1 MGTGTHQKLNRL
13 FVFLVLLLGSCLFLL
28 TLPGEGN
35 ALFPEP
41 SAPFSPASAG
51 AIQRA
56 TPTPSLP
63 DVPPI
68 PPDVLRK
75 IEPALLK
82 QLEQLKEDGK
92 VTFLV
97 HLKEKAPLE
106 AVSLAELSVQA
117 RRQMVVT
124 TLQST
129 AESSQASLRAYLS
142 QQEAQGRVVSHTPY
156 WIFNGLAVTGNRE
169 TLIELAARPEVKLI
183 RADRKRYLTNLSPTP
198 WPPSP
203 LRSGEGKGGGGWGE
217 VNYYSPAS
225 SPVEWNIA
233 RIRADLVWNA
243 LGIDGS
249 GVVVANM
256 DTGVDW
262 QHPALLT
269 RYRGYSP
276 KGLHVHPGNWFCATD
291 EGYSYPGDGNG
302 HGTHTMGTIVGD
314 GGIGVAPGARWIAAK
329 IFHNQGYAYDSWI
342 HAGFQWLLDP
352 DGDPATDDAPDV
364 VNNSWGDDNGADQTF
379 LPDVQALRAANI
391 LPVFSAGNA
400 GPYGGTVGSPASFS
414 ESFAVGATDTDDVIA
429 SFSSRGPSPWGE
441 TKPDVAAPGT
451 NVRSSAPGGGYAEKQ
466 GTSMAAPH
474 VTGLAALLFQAQPGL
489 SLSAAEQAMTS
500 NAVPLGDPIPN
511 NDYGRGRIDAYN
523 AVLSVSS
530 AGVLSGMVRDA
541 AVGIPINGATVTAVN
556 RDTGLSAQ
564 TTTAADGSY
573 ALGLAPGRYDATA
586 EAFGYDPLTE
596 WAIDIVT
603 GTTTTQDFSLTAKPT
618 GTLTGQVT
626 QEGTGAPLAATVTVL
641 NTPAV
646 AITTD
651 PATGFYTTLL
661 PAGTYALKATSPG
674 HRVGHASAVTV
685 TEASTVTQDFVLP
698 TAPTILLVDSGRW
711 YYYSQI
717 GYFQETLDALD
728 YCYDTWTIEEPFAT
742 PSDVPQ
748 ASDLAPYGIVI
759 WSAPQDSPG
768 YVEAEAAI
776 TEYLDGGGKL
786 FLTGQDV
793 GYWDGG
799 GSWFHSTEY
808 YEHYLKADYV
818 SDNADAHNL
827 QGLAG
832 DIFAGLDLT
841 IQGGDGADNQ
851 SSPDEITVANADYAS
866 AVVQYQGDGSGGQ
879 RVGLCLPYRVVYLSF
894 GFEAINSASDRQVVM
909 EQVIN
914 WLMSPRQ
921 QVGVQL
927 TPSSQTLIGPTATAV
942 VHTLRLRN
950 SGETG
955 GSDTYT
961 LTFQGNDWPT
971 ALSTDTAVVASCASV
986 NIEVMVQVPPTV
998 AWNVSDTVT
1007 VTAHSTAL
1015 PTLARSSLLTTKTPA
1030 PILLVDDDRWYDQ
1043 EAHYQ
1048 AALEANGLA
1057 YDYWNVNGA
1066 GYNSPPLDI
1075 LQRYPI
1081 VIWFT
1086 GYDWYQTL
1094 TPDEEARLATYLE
1107 GGGRLFLSGQDYLY
1121 AAGFTDFATDYLG
1134 ILTYTEDLTTTV
1146 AIGVAGNLVGHGL
1159 GPYNLNYPFNNWSD
1173 ALTPTLS
1180 TETAFRGGH
1189 GASIGLAHAAPSYR
1203 TVFFSYPFE
1212 TLDSRAAERVMER
1225 VVGWLS
1231 WLGTSTLAADRTLVA
1246 DGDPLICTIT
1256 LRNDG
1261 WDGISRASLL
1271 NPIPAYTSYVAG
1283 SLQPAEA
1290 IYHPLTNTVTWHGG
1304 IAAGQSVIVSY
1315 RVDVASPLAPGTVI
1329 SNVAY
1334 IGYDDHY
1341 VPFDREVDVRVNV
1354 PDLSASTIK
1363 VDKETAERGE
1373 PLTYTIVL
1381 RNEGIIDA
1389 SSAVLTNVI
1398 PAHVAY
1404 VLGSLSTEGA
1414 PPAVYNEGK
1423 VTWSGPLG
1431 LGSPVTITYGVVVS
1445 TTRGDLAIRN
1455 VAHLEDDFGY
1465 VTERT
1470 ATALLPPLT
1479 QFFPLITKDYRP

>member
-28 TLPGEGN
+28 TLPGEGS
-35 ALFPEP
+35 ALLSELSTSSIP
-41 SAPFSPASAG
+41 SAG

-63 DVPPI
+63 DAPPI
-68 PPDVLRK
+68 PPDVRRK

-82 QLEQLKEDGK
+82 QLDQLKEDGK

-97 HLKEKAPLE
+97 HLREQASLEDAPL
-106 AVSLAELSVQA
+106 AGLSVQA

-129 AESSQASLRAYLS
+129 AESSQAGLRAYLS
-142 QQEAQGRVVSHTPY
+142 QQEAQGRVMSHTPY
-156 WIFNGLAVTGNRE
+156 WIFNGLAVTSDRE
-169 TLIELAARPEVKLI
+169 ALFELAARPEVKLI
-183 RADRKRYLTNLSPTP
+183 HADHKRYLEDERHGIGGNGSAFIPY
-198 WPPSP
+198 P
-203 LRSGEGKGGGGWGE
+203 L
-217 VNYYSPAS
+217 SPAS
-225 SPVEWNIA
+225 SPLEWNIA

-262 QHPALLT
+262 QHPALLIK
-269 RYRGYSP
+269 YRGYSP

-291 EGYSYPGDGNG
+291 EGYSYPGDGHG

-314 GGIGVAPGARWIAAK
+314 GGIGVAPGARWIAVK

-364 VNNSWGDDNGADQTF
+364 VNNSWGSDYGAVQTF
-379 LPDVQALRAANI
+379 LPDVQALRAADI

-400 GPYGGTVGSPASFS
+400 GPYERTINSPAGFA

-441 TKPDVAAPGT
+441 TKPDISAPGT
-451 NVRSSAPGGGYAEKQ
+451 DVRSSVPGGEYAEKQ

-511 NDYGRGRIDAYN
+511 NDYGWGRIDAYN

-530 AGVLSGMVRDA
+530 AGALSGVVRDA
-541 AVGIPINGATVTAVN
+541 ADGAPITGATVTSVN
-556 RDTGLSAQ
+556 RETGLPAQ

-573 ALGLAPGRYDATA
+573 ALGLAPGWYDATA
-586 EAFGYDPLTE
+586 QVFGYDPQTE
-596 WAIDIVT
+596 WTIDIVA
-603 GTTTTQDFSLTAKPT
+603 GTTTPQDFSLTAKPT
-618 GTLTGQVT
+618 GTLTGRVT
-626 QEGTGAPLAATVTVL
+626 EEGNGTPLAATVTVL
-641 NTPAV
+641 NTPV
-646 AITTD
+646 TVPTD

-661 PAGTYALKATSPG
+661 PVGTYALKATSLG
-674 HRVGHASAVTV
+674 HRVGHASVVTV
-685 TEASTVTQDFVLP
+685 TEASTVIQDFVLSL
-698 TAPTILLVDSGRW
+698 APTILLVDSGRW
-711 YYYSQI
+711 YYHSQI
-717 GYFQETLDALD
+717 GYFQGALDALD
-728 YCYDTWTIEEPFAT
+728 YYYDTWIIEEPFAT
-742 PSDVPQ
+742 PGDVPQ
-748 ASDLAPYGIVI
+748 ASDLTPYDIVI

-768 YVEAEAAI
+768 YIGAEAAI

-799 GSWFHSTEY
+799 GSWFISTNY
-808 YEHYLKADYV
+808 YENYLKAEYV
-818 SDNADAHNL
+818 ADNVASYHL

-832 DIFAGLDLT
+832 DIFADLNLT
-841 IQGGDGADNQ
+841 IQGEGGADNQ

-866 AVVQYQGDGSGGQ
+866 TVVQYQGDGSGGQ
-879 RVGLCLPYRVVYLSF
+879 RIGLCLPYRVVYLSS
-894 GFEAINSASDRQVVM
+894 GFEAINSASDRQAVM
-909 EQVIN
+909 ERAIN
-914 WLMSPRQ
+914 WLTSPLQ
-921 QVGVQL
+921 QAGLQL
-927 TPSSQTLIGPTATAV
+927 TPSSQTLIGPGATAV
-942 VHTLRLRN
+942 VHSLRLRN
-950 SGETG
+950 SGESG
-955 GSDTYT
+955 GSNTYT
-961 LTFQGNDWPT
+961 LTFQGNEWAT
-971 ALSTDTAVVASCASV
+971 ALSTDTVVVNSCASA
-986 NIEVMVQVPPTV
+986 NIEVTVQVPLTA
-998 AWNVSDTVT
+998 AWNVSDKVT
-1007 VTAHSTAL
+1007 VTAHSIL
-1015 PTLARSSLLTTKTPA
+1015 SPTLARSSLLTTKTPA

-1048 AALEANGLA
+1048 AALEVNGLA
-1057 YDYWNVNGA
+1057 YDYWNINAA
-1066 GYNSPPLDI
+1066 GWPYNSPPLET
-1075 LQRYPI
+1075 LQWYP
-1081 VIWFT
+1081 VVVWFT

-1094 TPDEEARLATYLE
+1094 TPEEETRLAMYLE
-1107 GGGRLFLSGQDYLY
+1107 DGGRLFLSGQDYLY
-1121 AAGFTDFATDYLG
+1121 TTGFTDFATDYLG
-1134 ILTYTEDLTTTV
+1134 VLTYTEDLTTTV
-1146 AIGVAGNLVGHGL
+1146 ATGVAGNLVGDDL
-1159 GPYNLNYPFNNWSD
+1159 GPYHLNYPFKNWSD
-1173 ALTPTLS
+1173 ALTPTVS
-1180 TETAFRGGH
+1180 TEATFQGGH
-1189 GASIGLAHAAPSYR
+1189 GAPIGLAHAAPSYR

-1212 TLDSRAAERVMER
+1212 TLDSGAAERVMER

-1231 WLGTSTLAADRTLVA
+1231 WLGTSTLAANRTIVT
-1246 DGDPLICTIT
+1246 DGDPLAYTIT

-1261 WDGISRASLL
+1261 WDGISQASLL
-1271 NPIPAYTSYVAG
+1271 NPIPANTSYVAG
-1283 SLQPAEA
+1283 SLRPAEA
-1290 IYHPLTNTVTWHGG
+1290 VYYPLTNTVAWDGG

-1315 RVDVASPLAPGTVI
+1315 RVDVASPLPPGTVI

-1334 IGYDDHY
+1334 VGYKDHY
-1341 VPFDREVDVRVNV
+1341 ILFDRELDVRVNA
-1354 PDLSASTIK
+1354 PDLSTSTIT
-1363 VDKETAERGE
+1363 VDKETAEHGE
-1373 PLTYTIVL
+1373 PLAYTIVL
-1381 RNEGIIDA
+1381 RNEGLRDA
-1389 SSAVLTNVI
+1389 ASAVLTNVL

-1404 VLGSLSTEGA
+1404 VPGPLLTEGI
-1414 PPAVYNEGK
+1414 PPASYDGEK
-1423 VTWSGPLG
+1423 VTWSGPLF

-1445 TTRGDLAIRN
+1445 TTRGDLSIRN

-1470 ATALLPPLT
+1470 VTTFLPPLS
-1479 QFFPLITKDYRP
+1479 QFFPLIMKNHRP

>member
-1 MGTGTHQKLNRL
+1 MDTDTHKKLNRL
-13 FVFLVLLLGSCLFLL
+13 FVFLVLLLGFCLFLL
-28 TLPGEGN
+28 TLPGEGS
-35 ALFPEP
+35 ALLTKSSTSSVP
-41 SAPFSPASAG
+41 SAG

-56 TPTPSLP
+56 TPTPTPSLP
-63 DVPPI
+63 HVPPV

-82 QLEQLKEDGK
+82 QLDQLKEDGK

-97 HLKEKAPLE
+97 HLKEKPPLE
-106 AVSLAELSVQA
+106 AVPLAGLSAQA

-129 AESSQASLRAYLS
+129 AQSSQASLRAYLS

-156 WIFNGLAVTGNRE
+156 WIFNGLAVTSDRE
-169 TLIELAARPEVKLI
+169 TLFELAAQPEVKLI
-183 RADRKRYLTNLSPTP
+183 RADHKRYLDDKGYGFGNDVPTQ
-198 WPPSP
+198 SSRP
-203 LRSGEGKGGGGWGE
+203 LA
-217 VNYYSPAS
+217 NN
-225 SPVEWNIA
+225 VEWNIA
-233 RIRADLVWNA
+233 RIRADRVWNA

-269 RYRGYSP
+269 KYRGYSS

-291 EGYSYPGDGNG
+291 EGYSYPGDGHG

-314 GGIGVAPGARWIAAK
+314 GGIGVAPGARWIAVK
-329 IFHNQGYAYDSWI
+329 IFHNQGYSYDSWI

-364 VNNSWGDDNGADQTF
+364 VNNSWGSDYGSDQTF

-391 LPVFSAGNA
+391 LPVFSSGNA
-400 GPYGGTVGSPASFS
+400 GPYERTVGSPASFA

-441 TKPDVAAPGT
+441 TKPDVSAPGT
-451 NVRSSAPGGGYAEKQ
+451 NVRSSVPGGGYAEYQ

-474 VTGLAALLFQAQPGL
+474 VTGLAALLFQAQPSL

-500 NAVPLGDPIPN
+500 NAVPLGAPIPN
-511 NDYGRGRIDAYN
+511 NDYGWGRIDAYN
-523 AVLSVSS
+523 TVLSVSS
-530 AGVLSGMVRDA
+530 VGALSGVVRDTA
-541 AVGIPINGATVTAVN
+541 GGTSISGATVTAVN
-556 RDTGLSAQ
+556 RDTGLPAQ
-564 TTTAADGSY
+564 TTAAADGSY
-573 ALGLAPGRYDATA
+573 TLGLAPGRYDATA
-586 EAFGYDPLTE
+586 EAFGYSPLTE

-626 QEGTGAPLAATVTVL
+626 EEGTGIPLNATITVL
-641 NTPAV
+641 TTPVAV
-646 AITTD
+646 TTN

-661 PAGTYALKATSPG
+661 PVGTYALRATSPG
-674 HRVGHASAVTV
+674 HKVGHAPAVTV
-685 TEASTVTQDFVLP
+685 TEASIVTQDFVLP

-711 YYYSQI
+711 YYHSQI
-717 GYFQETLDALD
+717 GYFREALDALD
-728 YCYDTWTIEEPFAT
+728 YYYDTWTIEEPFGT
-742 PSDVPQ
+742 SSDVPQ
-748 ASDLAPYGIVI
+748 ADDLAPYDIVI

-799 GSWFHSTEY
+799 GSWFISTYY
-808 YEHYLKADYV
+808 YENYLKADYLT
-818 SDNADAHNL
+818 DNAGIYNL

-832 DIFAGLDLT
+832 DIFTGLDLI
-841 IQGGDGADNQ
+841 IQGEGGADNQ
-851 SSPDEITVANADYAS
+851 SSPDKITVADADYAS
-866 AVVQYQGDGSGGQ
+866 TVIQYQDDGSGGQ
-879 RVGLCLPYRVVYLSF
+879 RVGLCLPYRIVYLSF
-894 GFEAINSASDRQVVM
+894 GFEAINSASERQTVM
-909 EQVIN
+909 ERVIN
-914 WLMSPRQ
+914 WLMSSRQ
-921 QVGVQL
+921 QAGLEL
-927 TPSSQTLIGPTATAV
+927 TPFSQTLIGPPATTV
-942 VHTLRLRN
+942 THTLRLRN

-961 LTFQGNDWPT
+961 LTFQGNNWPT
-971 ALSTDTAVVASCASV
+971 ALSTDTTVVNSCAST
-986 NIEVMVQVPPTV
+986 NIEVTVQVPPTD

-1007 VTAHSTAL
+1007 ATARSTL
-1015 PTLARSSLLTTKTPA
+1015 SPTLARSSILTTKTPA

-1043 EAHYQ
+1043 EAHYE

-1066 GYNSPPLDI
+1066 DWPYNSPPLEI
-1075 LQRYPI
+1075 LQRYP
-1081 VIWFT
+1081 VLVWFT

-1094 TPDEEARLATYLE
+1094 TPEEEARLATYLE
-1107 GGGRLFLSGQDYLY
+1107 GNGRLFLSGQDYLY
-1121 AAGFTDFATDYLG
+1121 DSGFTDFATDYLG
-1134 ILTYTEDLTTTV
+1134 VLAYSEDLTTTV
-1146 AIGVAGNLVGHGL
+1146 ATGEAGNLVGDGL
-1159 GPYNLNYPFNNWSD
+1159 GPYDLNYPFKNWSD
-1173 ALTPTLS
+1173 ALTPIVS
-1180 TETAFRGGH
+1180 TEVAFRGGP
-1189 GASIGLAHAAPSYR
+1189 GAPIGLAHAVPSYR

-1212 TLDSRAAERVMER
+1212 TLDGGAAERVMER

-1231 WLGTSTLAADRTLVA
+1231 WLGTSTLAADRTVVTE
-1246 DGDPLICTIT
+1246 GSPLTYTIT

-1261 WDGISRASLL
+1261 WDDISQARLL
-1271 NPIPAYTSYVAG
+1271 NPIPAHTGYVAG

-1290 IYHPLTNTVTWHGG
+1290 IYHPLTNTVTWNGG
-1304 IAAGQSVIVSY
+1304 IASGQSVIVSY

-1334 IGYDDHY
+1334 VGYDDHY
-1341 VPFDREVDVRVNV
+1341 VLFDREVDVRVNA
-1354 PDLSASTIK
+1354 PDLSASTIT
-1363 VDKETAERGE
+1363 VDKDTAEHGE

-1381 RNEGIIDA
+1381 RNEGVTDA
-1389 SSAVLTNVI
+1389 SSAVLSNVI
-1398 PAHVAY
+1398 PSYVAY
-1404 VLGSLSTEGA
+1404 VPGSLSTEGA
-1414 PPAVYNEGK
+1414 PPADYDGEK
-1423 VTWSGPLG
+1423 VTWSGSLG
-1431 LGSPVTITYGVVVS
+1431 LGSPVTITYGAVVS
-1445 TTRGDLAIRN
+1445 TTRAGLTIRN
-1455 VAHLEDDFGY
+1455 VMRLEDDFGY

-1470 ATALLPPLT
+1470 ATTTVPSLPKFL
-1479 QFFPLITKDYRP
+1479 PLIMKNYRP

>member
-1 MGTGTHQKLNRL
+1 MDTGTHNKLNRL

-28 TLPGEGN
+28 TLPGEGS
-35 ALFPEP
+35 ARLPELSAF
-41 SAPFSPASAG
+41 SAPSAG

-56 TPTPSLP
+56 TPTPTPSP
-63 DVPPI
+63 PEIPPI

-82 QLEQLKEDGK
+82 QLDQLKEGEK
-92 VTFLV
+92 LTFLV

-106 AVSLAELSVQA
+106 TIPLTGLSAQA

-129 AESSQASLRAYLS
+129 AESSQTDLRAYLS

-156 WIFNGLAVTGNRE
+156 WIFNGLAVTGDRE
-169 TLIELAARPEVKLI
+169 SLFALAARPEVELI
-183 RADRKRYLTNLSPTP
+183 RADHKRYLDLTP
-198 WPPSP
+198 PPWLPSP
-203 LRSGEGKGGGGWGE
+203 LLAPSPTSGEGQGGG
-217 VNYYSPAS
+217 
-225 SPVEWNIA
+225 PVEWNIA
-233 RIRADLVWNA
+233 RIRADLVWKA

-269 RYRGYSP
+269 KYRGYSP
-276 KGLHVHPGNWFCATD
+276 KGLHVHTGNWFCATN
-291 EGYSYPGDGNG
+291 EGYTYPGDGHG

-314 GGIGVAPGARWIAAK
+314 GGIGVAPGAQWIAVK

-352 DGDPATDDAPDV
+352 DSNPATDDAPDV
-364 VNNSWGDDNGADQTF
+364 VNNSWGSNYGADQTF

-400 GPYGGTVGSPASFS
+400 GPYERTIGSPASFA
-414 ESFAVGATDTDDVIA
+414 ESFAVGATDTDDVVA

-441 TKPDVAAPGT
+441 TKPDVVAPGT
-451 NVRSSAPGGGYAEKQ
+451 NVRSSVPGGGYAEYQ

-474 VTGLAALLFQAQPGL
+474 VTGLAALLFQAHPGL

-500 NAVPLGDPIPN
+500 HAVPLGSPIPN
-511 NDYGRGRIDAYN
+511 NDYGWGRIDAYN

-530 AGVLSGMVRDA
+530 AGVLSGTVRNA
-541 AVGIPINGATVTAVN
+541 AGGIPIAGATVTAVN
-556 RDTGLSAQ
+556 RDTGLPAQ
-564 TTTAADGSY
+564 ATTAADGSY
-573 ALGLAPGRYDATA
+573 TLGLAPGRYDATA
-586 EAFGYDPLTE
+586 EAFGYYPLTG

-603 GTTTTQDFSLTAKPT
+603 GTTTTQDFDLTAKPT

-626 QEGTGAPLAATVTVL
+626 EEGTGAPLAATITVL
-641 NTPAV
+641 NTPV
-646 AITTD
+646 TVNTN

-661 PAGTYALKATSPG
+661 PAGTYDLKATSPG

-685 TEASTVTQDFVLP
+685 TEASTVTQNFILP

-711 YYYSQI
+711 YYHSQI
-717 GYFQETLDALD
+717 GYFQEALDALD
-728 YCYDTWTIEEPFAT
+728 YTYDTWTIEKPFAT
-742 PSDVPQ
+742 PGDVPQ
-748 ASDLAPYGIVI
+748 ADDLAPYDIVI

-768 YVEAEAAI
+768 YIGAEAVI
-776 TEYLDGGGKL
+776 TEYLDSGGRL

-799 GSWFHSTEY
+799 GSWLIRTEY
-808 YEHYLKADYV
+808 YENYLKARYV
-818 SDNADAHNL
+818 ADNADAYNL

-841 IQGGDGADNQ
+841 IQDGDGADNQ
-851 SSPDEITVANADYAS
+851 TSPDVITVANADYAS
-866 AVVQYQGDGSGGQ
+866 TVVQYQGDGSGGQ

-894 GFEAINSASDRQVVM
+894 GFEAISSAADRQAVM
-909 EQVIN
+909 ERAIN
-914 WLMSPRQ
+914 WLTSPRQ
-921 QVGVQL
+921 QVGL
-927 TPSSQTLIGPTATAV
+927 ELSPSSQTLPGPPDTAV

-961 LTFQGNDWPT
+961 LSFQGNNWPT
-971 ALSTDTAVVASCASV
+971 ALSTDTVVVNSCASV
-986 NIEVMVQVPPTV
+986 NFTVTVQVPPTA

-1007 VTAHSTAL
+1007 VTAHSTL
-1015 PTLARSSLLTTKTPA
+1015 SPTLARSSLLSTKTPA
-1030 PILLVDDDRWYDQ
+1030 PILLVDDDRWYDE

-1048 AALEANGLA
+1048 AALAANGLP

-1066 GYNSPPLDI
+1066 GWPYNSPPLSI
-1075 LQRYPI
+1075 LQWYPI
-1081 VIWFT
+1081 VVWFT

-1094 TPDEEARLATYLE
+1094 TPEEEARLATYLE

-1121 AAGFTDFATDYLG
+1121 DSGFTSFATNYLG
-1134 ILTYTEDLTTTV
+1134 ILAYTEDLSTTV
-1146 AIGVAGNLVGHGL
+1146 ATGVDGNLVGDGL
-1159 GPYNLNYPFNNWSD
+1159 GPYDLNYPFNNWSD

-1180 TETAFRGGH
+1180 TETAFRGSH
-1189 GASIGLAHAAPSYR
+1189 GAPIGLSHAGAFYR

-1212 TLDSRAAERVMER
+1212 TLDSGAAERVMER

-1231 WLGTSTLAADRTLVA
+1231 WLGTSTLTADRTVVA
-1246 DGDPLICTIT
+1246 DGTPLTCTIT

-1261 WDGISRASLL
+1261 WDSISQASLL
-1271 NPIPAYTSYVAG
+1271 NPIPAHTSYVPG

-1290 IYHPLTNTVTWHGG
+1290 VYHPVTNTVTWNGA
-1304 IAAGQSVIVSY
+1304 IAAGQSVTVSY
-1315 RVDVASPLAPGTVI
+1315 QVDIASPLAPGTVI
-1329 SNVAY
+1329 SNLAY
-1334 IGYDDHY
+1334 IGYDDHR
-1341 VPFDREVDVRVNV
+1341 VLFDREVDVRVNV
-1354 PDLSASTIK
+1354 PDLSASTIT
-1363 VDKETAERGE
+1363 VDKGTAGRGE

-1381 RNEGIIDA
+1381 RNEGIRGA

-1398 PAHVAY
+1398 PAEVAY
-1404 VLGSLSTEGA
+1404 VPGSLSTEGS
-1414 PPAVYNEGK
+1414 PPAEWDGRE
-1423 VTWSGPLG
+1423 VTWVGPLDP
-1431 LGSPVTITYGVVVS
+1431 GSPVTITYGAVVS
-1445 TTRGDLAIRN
+1445 TTRGNLSIRN
-1455 VAHLEDDFGY
+1455 LAHLEDDFGY

-1470 ATALLPPLT
+1470 ATTFVSPLT
-1479 QFFPLITKDYRP
+1479 QFLPLIMKDYRP

>member
-1 MGTGTHQKLNRL
+1 MDTDANKKLKRL

-28 TLPGEGN
+28 ALPGEGS
-35 ALFPEP
+35 ALLPELSTSSVP
-41 SAPFSPASAG
+41 LAG
-51 AIQRA
+51 AVQRA
-56 TPTPSLP
+56 TPAPTPSPP
-63 DVPPI
+63 DIPPV

-82 QLEQLKEDGK
+82 QLDQLKKDGK

-97 HLKEKAPLE
+97 HLREKAPLE
-106 AVSLAELSVQA
+106 TIPLAGLSVQA
-117 RRQMVVT
+117 RRQMVVA

-142 QQEAQGRVVSHTPY
+142 QQEARGRVASYTPY
-156 WIFNGLAVTGNRE
+156 WVFNGLAVTGGRE
-169 TLIELAARPEVKLI
+169 TLFELAARPEVKLI
-183 RADRKRYLTNLSPTP
+183 RADHKRYLDDKGYGFGNDVLTQS
-198 WPPSP
+198 SRP
-203 LRSGEGKGGGGWGE
+203 L
-217 VNYYSPAS
+217 ADD
-225 SPVEWNIA
+225 VEWNIA
-233 RIRADLVWNA
+233 RIQADLVWNA

-269 RYRGYSP
+269 KYRGYSP
-276 KGLHVHPGNWFCATD
+276 KGLHVHTGNWFCATD
-291 EGYSYPGDGNG
+291 EGYTYPGDGHG

-314 GGIGVAPGARWIAAK
+314 GGIGVAPGAQWIAVK

-352 DGDPATDDAPDV
+352 DSDPATDDAPDV
-364 VNNSWGDDNGADQTF
+364 VNNSWGSDYGADQTF
-379 LPDVQALRAANI
+379 LADVQALRAANI

-400 GPYGGTVGSPASFS
+400 GPYDRTIGSPASFS

-441 TKPDVAAPGT
+441 TKPDVSAPGT
-451 NVRSSAPGGGYAEKQ
+451 NVRSSVPGGGYAEYQ

-500 NAVPLGDPIPN
+500 TAVPLGSPIPN
-511 NDYGRGRIDAYN
+511 NDYGWGRIDAYN

-530 AGVLSGMVRDA
+530 AGVLSGTVRDA
-541 AVGIPINGATVTAVN
+541 AGGTPISGATITAVN
-556 RDTGLSAQ
+556 RDTGLPAQ

-573 ALGLAPGRYDATA
+573 TLGLAPGRYDATA
-586 EAFGYDPLTE
+586 EAFGYYSLTE

-626 QEGTGAPLAATVTVL
+626 EEGTGTPLAATVTVL
-641 NTPAV
+641 NTPV
-646 AITTD
+646 TVTTD
-651 PATGFYTTLL
+651 PATGLYSTPL
-661 PAGTYALKATSPG
+661 PVGTYALKATSPG

-685 TEASTVTQDFVLP
+685 TEASTVVQDFVLP

-711 YYYSQI
+711 YYHSQI
-717 GYFQETLDALD
+717 GYFQDALDALD
-728 YCYDTWTIEEPFAT
+728 YYYDTWTIEEPFAT

-748 ASDLAPYGIVI
+748 ADDLAPYDIVL

-768 YVEAEAAI
+768 YVGAEAAI

-799 GSWFHSTEY
+799 GSWSLSTEY
-808 YEHYLKADYV
+808 YENYLKAEYV
-818 SDNADAHNL
+818 ADNADAYNL
-827 QGLAG
+827 QGVTG
-832 DIFAGLDLT
+832 DIFAGLNLS
-841 IQGGDGADNQ
+841 IQEGDGADNQ

-866 AVVQYQGDGSGGQ
+866 TVIQYQGDGSAGQ
-879 RVGLCLPYRVVYLSF
+879 RVGLCLPYRVIYLSF
-894 GFEAINSASDRQVVM
+894 GFEAINSASDRQAVM
-909 EQVIN
+909 ERVIN
-914 WLMSPRQ
+914 WLVSPRQ
-921 QVGVQL
+921 QVGL
-927 TPSSQTLIGPTATAV
+927 ELSPSSQTLIGPPDTAV

-971 ALSTDTAVVASCASV
+971 ALSTGTAVVTSCASV
-986 NIEVMVQVPPTV
+986 NIEVTVQVPPTA

-1007 VTAHSTAL
+1007 VTAHSTL
-1015 PTLARSSLLTTKTPA
+1015 SPTLARSSLLTTKTPA

-1048 AALEANGLA
+1048 AALQANGLP

-1066 GYNSPPLDI
+1066 GWPYNSPPLEI

-1081 VIWFT
+1081 LVWFT

-1094 TPDEEARLATYLE
+1094 TPDEEARLTTYLE

-1121 AAGFTDFATDYLG
+1121 DSGFTSFATDYLG
-1134 ILTYTEDLTTTV
+1134 VLAYTEDLSTTV
-1146 AIGVAGNLVGHGL
+1146 ATGEAGNLVGDGL
-1159 GPYNLNYPFNNWSD
+1159 GPYDLNYPFDNWSD
-1173 ALTPTLS
+1173 ALTPTVS
-1180 TETAFRGGH
+1180 TETAFRGSH
-1189 GASIGLAHAAPSYR
+1189 GAPIGLAHTEPSYR

-1212 TLDSRAAERVMER
+1212 TLDSGAAERVMER

-1231 WLGTSTLAADRTLVA
+1231 WLGTSTLTADRIIVA
-1246 DGDPLICTIT
+1246 DGDILTYTIT
-1256 LRNDG
+1256 LRSDG
-1261 WDGISRASLL
+1261 WDGISQASLS
-1271 NPIPAYTSYVAG
+1271 NPIPANTSYVAG

-1290 IYHPLTNTVTWHGG
+1290 IYHPLTNTVTWRGG
-1304 IAAGQSVIVSY
+1304 IASGQGVTVSY
-1315 RVDVASPLAPGTVI
+1315 RVDVASPLDSGTVI

-1334 IGYDDHY
+1334 IGYDDHS
-1341 VPFDREVDVRVNV
+1341 VLFDREVDVRVNV
-1354 PDLSASTIK
+1354 PDLSTSAIT
-1363 VDKETAERGE
+1363 VDKETAEDGE

-1398 PAHVAY
+1398 PAQVAY
-1404 VLGSLSTEGA
+1404 VSGSISTEGTPSA
-1414 PPAVYNEGK
+1414 NCDGEK
-1423 VTWSGPLG
+1423 VTWAGPLF
-1431 LGSPVTITYGVVVS
+1431 LNTPVTITYGAVVS
-1445 TTRGDLAIRN
+1445 TTRGNLTIRN
-1455 VAHLEDDFGY
+1455 VMHLEDDFGY
-1465 VTERT
+1465 ATERT
-1470 ATALLPPLT
+1470 ATTVVPPLS
-1479 QFFPLITKDYRP
+1479 QFFPLIMKDYRP

>member
-13 FVFLVLLLGSCLFLL
+13 FVFLALLLGSCLFLL
-28 TLPGEGN
+28 TLPGEGS
-35 ALFPEP
+35 ALLPELSTSSVP
-41 SAPFSPASAG
+41 SAG
-51 AIQRA
+51 VTQRP
-56 TPTPSLP
+56 TPTPTLSPP

-82 QLEQLKEDGK
+82 QLDPLKEDGK

-106 AVSLAELSVQA
+106 AVSLAGLSVQA
-117 RRQMVVT
+117 RRQTVVT

-129 AESSQASLRAYLS
+129 AESSQAGLRAYLS
-142 QQEAQGRVVSHTPY
+142 QQETQGKVMSHTPY
-156 WIFNGLAVTGNRE
+156 WIFNGLAVTSDQE
-169 TLIELAARPEVKLI
+169 TLFELAARPEVKLI
-183 RADRKRYLTNLSPTP
+183 RADHKRYLGDERDGIGDNGSSFIPYPLS
-198 WPPSP
+198 
-203 LRSGEGKGGGGWGE
+203 L
-217 VNYYSPAS
+217 AF

-233 RIRADLVWNA
+233 RIRAELVWNA

-269 RYRGYSP
+269 KYRGYSP

-291 EGYSYPGDGNG
+291 EGYSYPGDGHG

-329 IFHNQGYAYDSWI
+329 TFHNQGYTYDSWI

-352 DGDPATDDAPDV
+352 DGDPATDDAPDA
-364 VNNSWGDDNGADQTF
+364 VNNSWGSDNGADQTF
-379 LPDVQALRAANI
+379 LPDVQALRAASI

-400 GPYGGTVGSPASFS
+400 GPYGGTVCSPASFS

-441 TKPDVAAPGT
+441 TKPDVSAPGT

-466 GTSMAAPH
+466 GTSMAVPH

-489 SLSAAEQAMTS
+489 SLSAAEQAMTN

-511 NDYGRGRIDAYN
+511 NDYGWGRIDAYN

-530 AGVLSGMVRDA
+530 AGALSGVVRDA
-541 AVGIPINGATVTAVN
+541 AGDTPIARATVTAVN
-556 RDTGLSAQ
+556 RDTGLPAQ
-564 TTTAADGSY
+564 ATTAADGSY

-586 EAFGYDPLTE
+586 EAFGYDPLTG

-626 QEGTGAPLAATVTVL
+626 EEGTGAPLDTTVTVL
-641 NTPAV
+641 NIPVTV
-646 AITTD
+646 STD
-651 PATGFYTTLL
+651 PATGFYTTPL
-661 PAGTYALKATSPG
+661 PVGTYALKANSPG
-674 HRVGHASAVTV
+674 HRVGHAAAVTV

-711 YYYSQI
+711 HYHSQI

-728 YCYDTWTIEEPFAT
+728 YYYDTWTIEEPFAT

-748 ASDLAPYGIVI
+748 ASDLAPYDIVI

-768 YVEAEAAI
+768 YIGAEAAI

-799 GSWFHSTEY
+799 GSWFLSTEY
-808 YEHYLKADYV
+808 YEDYLKAEYV
-818 SDNADAHNL
+818 ADSADAYNL

-851 SSPDEITVANADYAS
+851 SFPDEVTVADADYAS

-894 GFEAINSASDRQVVM
+894 GFEAINSASDRQAVM
-909 EQVIN
+909 ERVIN

-921 QVGVQL
+921 QVGLQL
-927 TPSSQTLIGPTATAV
+927 TPSSQTLIGPPATALA
-942 VHTLRLRN
+942 HTLRLRN
-950 SGETG
+950 SGDAG

-971 ALSTDTAVVASCASV
+971 ALSTDTTVVASCASV
-986 NIEVMVQVPPTV
+986 NIKVTVQVPPTA

-1007 VTAHSTAL
+1007 VTARSTL
-1015 PTLARSSLLTTKTPA
+1015 SPTLARSSLLTTKTPA

-1066 GYNSPPLDI
+1066 GYNSPPLEI

-1107 GGGRLFLSGQDYLY
+1107 DGGRLFLSGQDHLY
-1121 AAGFTDFATDYLG
+1121 ATGFTDFATDYLG
-1134 ILTYTEDLTTTV
+1134 VLTYTEALTTTV
-1146 AIGVAGNLVGHGL
+1146 ATGVAGNLVGDSL
-1159 GPYNLNYPFNNWSD
+1159 GPYDLNYPFKNWSD

-1189 GASIGLAHAAPSYR
+1189 GAPIGLAHATPSYR

-1212 TLDSRAAERVMER
+1212 TLDSGAAERVMER

-1246 DGDPLICTIT
+1246 DGDPLICTLT

-1261 WDGISRASLL
+1261 RDGISRASLL
-1271 NPIPAYTSYVAG
+1271 NPIPAHTSYVAD

-1290 IYHPLTNTVTWHGG
+1290 IYHPPTNTVTWNGG
-1304 IAAGQSVIVSY
+1304 IASGQSVIVSY
-1315 RVDVASPLAPGTVI
+1315 RVDVASPLDPGTVI

-1334 IGYDDHY
+1334 VGYDDHY

-1354 PDLSASTIK
+1354 PDLSVSTIK

-1381 RNEGIIDA
+1381 RNEGIRDA

-1404 VLGSLSTEGA
+1404 VPGSISTEGTPQA
-1414 PPAVYNEGK
+1414 DCDGEK
-1423 VTWSGPLG
+1423 VTWSGPLF
-1431 LGSPVTITYGVVVS
+1431 LGSPVTITYGVVVR
-1445 TTRGDLAIRN
+1445 TTRGDLSIRN

-1470 ATALLPPLT
+1470 AITLVPPLT
-1479 QFFPLITKDYRP
+1479 QFFPLIMKNYRP

>member
-1 MGTGTHQKLNRL
+1 
-13 FVFLVLLLGSCLFLL
+13 
-28 TLPGEGN
+28 
-35 ALFPEP
+35 
-41 SAPFSPASAG
+41 
-51 AIQRA
+51 
-56 TPTPSLP
+56 
-63 DVPPI
+63 
-68 PPDVLRK
+68 
-75 IEPALLK
+75 
-82 QLEQLKEDGK
+82 
-92 VTFLV
+92 
-97 HLKEKAPLE
+97 
-106 AVSLAELSVQA
+106 
-117 RRQMVVT
+117 
-124 TLQST
+124 
-129 AESSQASLRAYLS
+129 
-142 QQEAQGRVVSHTPY
+142 
-156 WIFNGLAVTGNRE
+156 
-169 TLIELAARPEVKLI
+169 
-183 RADRKRYLTNLSPTP
+183 
-198 WPPSP
+198 
-203 LRSGEGKGGGGWGE
+203 
-217 VNYYSPAS
+217 
-225 SPVEWNIA
+225 
-233 RIRADLVWNA
+233 
-243 LGIDGS
+243 
-249 GVVVANM
+249 
-256 DTGVDW
+256 VDW
-262 QHPALLT
+262 QHPALLIK
-269 RYRGYSP
+269 YRGYSP

-291 EGYSYPGDGNG
+291 EGYSYPGDGHG

-314 GGIGVAPGARWIAAK
+314 GGIGVAPGARWIAVK

-352 DGDPATDDAPDV
+352 DGDPATNDAPDV
-364 VNNSWGDDNGADQTF
+364 VNNSWGSDYGADQTF
-379 LPDVQALRAANI
+379 LPDVQALRAADI

-400 GPYGGTVGSPASFS
+400 GPYERTINSPASFT
-414 ESFAVGATDTDDVIA
+414 ESLSVGATDTDDVIA

-441 TKPDVAAPGT
+441 TKPDVSAPGT
-451 NVRSSAPGGGYAEKQ
+451 NVRSSVPGGGYAEKQ

-511 NDYGRGRIDAYN
+511 NDYGWGRIDAYN
-523 AVLSVSS
+523 AVLSASS
-530 AGVLSGMVRDA
+530 AGALSGVVRDA
-541 AVGIPINGATVTAVN
+541 AGGTPISGATVTAVN

-564 TTTAADGSY
+564 ATTAADGSY

-586 EAFGYDPLTE
+586 EAFGYDPRTE
-596 WAIDIVT
+596 WAIDIVA

-618 GTLTGQVT
+618 GTLTGRVT
-626 QEGTGAPLAATVTVL
+626 EEGTSAPLAGTVTVL
-641 NTPAV
+641 NTPV
-646 AITTD
+646 TVTTD
-651 PATGFYTTLL
+651 PATGFYTTPL
-661 PAGTYALKATSPG
+661 PVGTYALKATSPG

-685 TEASTVTQDFVLP
+685 TEASTITQDFVLP

-711 YYYSQI
+711 YYHSQI

-728 YCYDTWTIEEPFAT
+728 YYYDTWTIEEPFAT

-748 ASDLAPYGIVI
+748 ANDLAPYDIVI
-759 WSAPQDSPG
+759 WSAPEDSPG

-799 GSWFHSTEY
+799 GSWFISTEY
-808 YEHYLKADYV
+808 YENYLKAKYV
-818 SDNADAHNL
+818 ADNTDTYNL

-851 SSPDEITVANADYAS
+851 SSPDEITVADADYAS
-866 AVVQYQGDGSGGQ
+866 TVVQYQGDGSGGQ
-879 RVGLCLPYRVVYLSF
+879 RVGLCLPYRVVHLSF
-894 GFEAINSASDRQVVM
+894 GFEAINSASDRQAVM
-909 EQVIN
+909 ERVIN

-927 TPSSQTLIGPTATAV
+927 TPSSQTLIGPPATTLA
-942 VHTLRLRN
+942 HTLRLRN

-955 GSDTYT
+955 GSDTYA

-986 NIEVMVQVPPTV
+986 NIEVTVQVPPTA

-1007 VTAHSTAL
+1007 VTARSTL
-1015 PTLARSSLLTTKTPA
+1015 SPTLARSSLLTTKAPP

-1066 GYNSPPLDI
+1066 GWPYNSPPLEI

-1081 VIWFT
+1081 VVWFT
-1086 GYDWYQTL
+1086 GYDWYETL
-1094 TPDEEARLATYLE
+1094 TPDEEASLATYLE
-1107 GGGRLFLSGQDYLY
+1107 GGGRLFLSGQDYVY
-1121 AAGFTDFATDYLG
+1121 AAGLTDFATDYLG
-1134 ILTYTEDLTTTV
+1134 VLTYTEDLTTTV
-1146 AIGVAGNLVGHGL
+1146 ATGVAGNLVGNGL
-1159 GPYNLNYPFNNWSD
+1159 GPYNLNYPFRNWSD

-1189 GASIGLAHAAPSYR
+1189 GAPIGLAHAAPSYR

-1212 TLDSRAAERVMER
+1212 TLDSEAAERVMER

-1231 WLGTSTLAADRTLVA
+1231 WLGTSTLTADRTVVA
-1246 DGDPLICTIT
+1246 EGDPLICTIT

-1261 WDGISRASLL
+1261 WEGISQASLL
-1271 NPIPAYTSYVAG
+1271 NPIPAHTSYVAD

-1290 IYHPLTNTVTWHGG
+1290 IYHPLTNTVTWNGG

-1334 IGYDDHY
+1334 VGYDDHY
-1341 VPFDREVDVRVNV
+1341 IPFDREVDVRVNV
-1354 PDLSASTIK
+1354 PDLSPSTITA
-1363 VDKETAERGE
+1363 DKEMAEHGE

-1381 RNEGIIDA
+1381 RNQGIIDA
-1389 SSAVLTNVI
+1389 SSGVLTNVI
-1398 PAHVAY
+1398 PAHIAY
-1404 VLGSLSTEGA
+1404 IPGSISTEGTPQA
-1414 PPAVYNEGK
+1414 NCDGEK

-1431 LGSPVTITYGVVVS
+1431 LGSPVTITYGAVVS

-1455 VAHLEDDFGY
+1455 MAHLEDDFGY

-1470 ATALLPPLT
+1470 ATALVPPLR
-1479 QFFPLITKDYRP
+1479 QWFPLIMKNQRP